1 MMLVKN
7 TLKLATMSKK
17 SYNNITMRT
26 FIIFFNFL
34 LITLILYS
42 FLTSNIVEQF
52 GSGCTPSQKS
62 AVYKNQAL
70 IDRLFSEMNTVKAEY
85 NQLNTQSATNKILIQ
100 ANAGK
105 MRSTTAKVEEGRKE
119 KEKELDDLEKE
130 NDSGPTKAPPIPTSK
145 SGAQFG
151 AAMKGGASSF

>member
-1 MMLVKN
+1 
-7 TLKLATMSKK
+7 
-17 SYNNITMRT
+17 MRT
-26 FIIFFNFL
+26 FIIFLNFL

-85 NQLNTQSATNKILIQ
+85 NQLNSQSTTNKILIQ

-130 NDSGPTKAPPIPTSK
+130 NASGPTASLQPLPTVAA
-145 SGAQFG
+145 GANNFG
-151 AAMKGGASSF
+151 GAMKGGASSF